1 LLVSLAVKRLKA
13 IWQSLWV
20 DVDRRVRL
28 GRILGLVFVTAGFV
42 LMGLAWNGAAS
53 QNLIQAQ
60 FPYLLSGGLMGLA
73 LVILGASLWMLS
85 TVRGERQV
93 MSDKVDEMIQLLG
106 RTLARSGAGASSAPA
121 NGVEVPDVQVIATK
135 DAYHLAGC
143 RILEGKTGLTPI
155 TVAQAAAEGLAACRV
170 CEPPIPP
177 PEEEVSEP
185 PTAEATPDAGDGSS
199 DEEDAAQASSDGQDS
214 GDASKEKAATGASEK
229 PAP

>member
-1 LLVSLAVKRLKA
+1 MKRLKA

-42 LMGLAWNGAAS
+42 LMGVAWNGAAS
-53 QNLIQAQ
+53 KNLIQAQ
-60 FPYLLSGGLMGLA
+60 FPYLLSGGLMGLG

-93 MSDKVDEMIQLLG
+93 MSEKVDEMIQLLS
-106 RTLARSGAGASSAPA
+106 RNLARSGASGVSSTAVA
-121 NGVEVPDVQVIATK
+121 AADAPDVQVVATK

-155 TVAQAAAEGLAACRV
+155 SVAQAVAEGLSACRV
-170 CEPPIPP
+170 CDPPVPP
-177 PEEEVSEP
+177 PETEETESP
-185 PTAEATPDAGDGSS
+185 AAEATDNG
-199 DEEDAAQASSDGQDS
+199 AASTDGQ
-214 GDASKEKAATGASEK
+214 AEHATSKEKAATGASEK
-229 PAP
+229 PTP